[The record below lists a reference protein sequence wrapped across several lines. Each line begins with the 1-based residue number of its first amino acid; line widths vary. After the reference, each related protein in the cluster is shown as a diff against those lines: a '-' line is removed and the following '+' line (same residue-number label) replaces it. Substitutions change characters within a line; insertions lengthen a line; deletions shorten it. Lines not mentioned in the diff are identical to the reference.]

1 MAEKAE
7 IYKALD
13 RFVKHVTSRAKA
25 NLTNGDRNVS
35 KKLYNSIKGEITIN
49 SERTTIKFF
58 MEKYGDFQDQGVK
71 GKRSSAKAPKSP
83 FKFGSG
89 TGKEGGLTEAIE
101 KWVKARK
108 FQFRERDSKTK
119 KSTGKFLSYKSTA
132 WVITRSIYAKGL
144 KPTLFFTRP
153 FQEAYKNLPDE
164 LAKEYGLEVKKL
176 FKMSIKK

>member
-35 KKLYNSIKGEITIN
+35 KRLYNSIKGEVTIN
-49 SERTTIKFF
+49 SERTTVKFF

-71 GKRSSAKAPKSP
+71 GKNSSAKAPNSP

-89 TGKEGGLTEAIE
+89 RGKAGGLTESIQ
-101 KWVKARK
+101 KWVEARR
-108 FQFRERDSKTK
+108 FQFKDR
-119 KSTGKFLSYKSTA
+119 KSGKFMSYRATA
-132 WVITRSIYAKGL
+132 FLITRSIYSKGL
-144 KPTLFFTRP
+144 KPTLFFTKP
-153 FQEAYKNLPDE
+153 YQAALKNLPDE

-176 FKMSIKK
+176 FKESIKK